1 MRDHDPFY
9 FNQFSGFCILPNFE
23 EIYVENNPLSKDL
36 FAIYQ
41 IKHENIFKSFGTL
54 NVGIIAIWHIKFC
67 WQLHSILNEKN
78 EGNKSY

>member
-1 MRDHDPFY
+1 MQDHDPFY
-9 FNQFSGFCILPNFE
+9 FNQFSRLHNLPKFWRKSMGYLP
-23 EIYVENNPLSKDL
+23 IQIDL

-54 NVGIIAIWHIKFC
+54 NVGIIVIWHIKFC